1 LDLDR
6 PPSILDTYWNGIT
19 KRAKQVPMKVTSIP
33 GSFPL
38 RESLPR
44 KFRDAKAIHS
54 LHFYLKFHENN
65 ATFPEIE
72 VAKNR
77 LDEIYR
83 LEFPI
88 P

>member
-1 LDLDR
+1 MKITL
-6 PPSILDTYWNGIT
+6 IL
-19 KRAKQVPMKVTSIP
+19 

-44 KFRDAKAIHS
+44 KFRDVKAIHS
-54 LHFYLKFHENN
+54 LRFHLKFIEKN
-65 ATFPEIE
+65 ATFYEIE
-72 VAKNR
+72 DARNR

-83 LEFPI
+83 LDFPI